1 MADRAERT
9 ALRRYAMDLLARR
22 EHGRLELEEKLRRHC
37 GRVAGRVAGRAAG
50 RAAGKAARSRTRNA
64 NPDGDPDVDP
74 DVDQSSEDARSF
86 GISQVDAL
94 IAETLN
100 VLAEDGLQSDARYA
114 EVLIRSRVNRGQGP
128 LKIRADL
135 RQRGLHGEAVEP
147 LLEDYAEQWPELALQ
162 VVERRFGSDAAA
174 DRGDW
179 ARRAR
184 FLAGRGF
191 PESLVGRVLGPLP

>member
-1 MADRAERT
+1 MADPAERT

-22 EHGRLELEEKLRRHC
+22 EHSRLELEEKLRRHC
-37 GRVAGRVAGRAAG
+37 GKV
-50 RAAGKAARSRTRNA
+50 ARSRDRDDVAPGEPEAPGTQ
-64 NPDGDPDVDP
+64 DPSAV
-74 DVDQSSEDARSF
+74 E
-86 GISQVDAL
+86 AL
-94 IAETLN
+94 IADTLD
-100 VLAEDGLQSDARYA
+100 VLVEDGLQSDMRYA

-128 LKIRADL
+128 LRIRADL
-135 RQRGLHGEAVEP
+135 RQRGLNAEAVEP
-147 LLEDYAEQWPELALQ
+147 LLEDYAEQWPELAQQ

-174 DRGDW
+174 DRRDW

>member
-1 MADRAERT
+1 MADATEGS

-22 EHGRLELEEKLRRHC
+22 EHSRLELEEKLRRHC
-37 GRVAGRVAGRAAG
+37 GKV
-50 RAAGKAARSRTRNA
+50 ARSRARREV
-64 NPDGDPDVDP
+64 DSGGD
-74 DVDQSSEDARSF
+74 SEFDSGRDDNSAAVSN
-86 GISQVDAL
+86 VEAL
-94 IAETLN
+94 IAQTLN
-100 VLAEDGLQSDARYA
+100 RLTEDGLQSDSRYA

-135 RQRGLHGEAVEP
+135 RQRGLDGEAVEP
-147 LLEDYAEQWPELALQ
+147 LLEDYAEQWPELAQQ

-191 PESLVGRVLGPLP
+191 PDSLVGRVLGPLP